1 MANRRRKKMRRY
13 VFSTLALALLF
24 AFTNCKSTVSSNSP
38 TAQASVH
45 PSPTASRANVA
56 PSPSPSVQQP
66 LKGDIDA
73 RVAHILVDQLG
84 VDEKEIKPTAR
95 LADDLGADD
104 LDQVEVMMRLE
115 DEFRIEIPDQDAEKL
130 KTVGDLVNYIKK
142 KMQPQKPTKP

>member
-1 MANRRRKKMRRY
+1 
-13 VFSTLALALLF
+13 
-24 AFTNCKSTVSSNSP
+24 
-38 TAQASVH
+38 
-45 PSPTASRANVA
+45 
-56 PSPSPSVQQP
+56 
-66 LKGDIDA
+66 LKGDIDS

-104 LDQVEVMMRLE
+104 LDQVEVMLRLE

>member
-1 MANRRRKKMRRY
+1 MRRY

-45 PSPTASRANVA
+45 PAPTATHANVA

-66 LKGDIDA
+66 LKGDIDS